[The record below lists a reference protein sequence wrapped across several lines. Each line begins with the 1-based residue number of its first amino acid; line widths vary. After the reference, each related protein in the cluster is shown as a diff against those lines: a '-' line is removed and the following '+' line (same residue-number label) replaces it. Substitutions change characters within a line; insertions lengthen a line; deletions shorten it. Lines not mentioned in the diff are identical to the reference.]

1 MKTQPSNAGG
11 VDLGLE
17 SAHGYLDRVIGQLG
31 ALGNSEKQPL
41 LSVLQYLSNHIRHT
55 RDEIGALR
63 PGSKADSLISSTA
76 DELEEIVAETA
87 RAANEIMAAAETIE
101 TLCAKVD
108 PETAKVLTDAATRIY
123 EASAFQ
129 DITSQRITK
138 IVRALQHLETKLG
151 SLVAACGP
159 GEASDNGEDDRTGD
173 AALLNGPQLSKG
185 AASQAD
191 IDSLFDSLG

>member
-1 MKTQPSNAGG
+1 MKAQTSNADGAE
-11 VDLGLE
+11 LGLE
-17 SAHGYLDRVIGQLG
+17 SAHGYLDRLIRELG

-41 LSVLQYLSNHIRHT
+41 LGVLQYLSKHIRHT

-63 PGSKADSLISSTA
+63 PGSKADNFISSSA

-87 RAANEIMAAAETIE
+87 RAANEIMAAAETVE
-101 TLCAKVD
+101 TLCGKVD
-108 PETAKVLTDAATRIY
+108 PESAKVLTDAATRIY

-138 IVRALQHLETKLG
+138 IVRALQHLEKKLA
-151 SLVAACGP
+151 SLVAVCGP
-159 GEASDNGEDDRTGD
+159 GEAADNGADDRVGD
-173 AALLNGPQLSKG
+173 EALLNGPQLAKG
-185 AASQAD
+185 ANSQAD